1 MASDGKK
8 KLINN
13 AHYLLGCRFDNW
25 VRLLFQ
31 NRFRI
36 QFSKIPMALAITL
49 VSALTFPIAILEKLI
64 YDRKIKASAPKKDP
78 IFIIGHWRS
87 GTTYLQN
94 ILSRDPQFG
103 WCDPV
108 STTTFSISNLLRGP
122 LTKIESGAL
131 KTARPMDNMEYK
143 IDLPIEDTFAL
154 ATISPHSIIHMIAF
168 PVHYKRYI
176 PGAFV
181 SDLTQK
187 EQSDW
192 KKTYSYIINKL
203 SLYHQGKQL
212 ILKSPDNTAH
222 MTQLLEL
229 YPESKFVN
237 IHRDPYTTV
246 MSTIHMF
253 KKQMEI
259 IRLSPLP
266 EGDLDVILEDT
277 IVYIFKRMYS
287 ELFEL
292 EESLGD
298 RMITISYKELSQTP
312 YKCVETIYSK
322 LGIEGCAEAMPHI
335 TKYIDS
341 QKNYVKNRFLIT
353 PRLRDKINGEL
364 DFYFRHY
371 GYEME
376 TEN

>member
-1 MASDGKK
+1 MSSNSKT
-8 KLINN
+8 KLINK

-25 VRLLFQ
+25 IRLLFE

-36 QFSKIPMALAITL
+36 QFSKLPMAIFITL
-49 VSALTFPIAILEKLI
+49 TSALTFPVAILEKLLC
-64 YDRKIKASAPKKDP
+64 DRKIKNSAPKNDP
-78 IFIIGHWRS
+78 IFVIGHWRS

-108 STTTFSISNLLRGP
+108 STTTLSISHILRKP
-122 LTKIESGAL
+122 LTHIQRSAL

-154 ATISPHSIIHMIAF
+154 ATVSPYSIIHMIAF
-168 PVHYKRYI
+168 PVHYKNYI

-181 SDLTQK
+181 SDLTV
-187 EQSDW
+187 EQQAKW
-192 KKTYSYIINKL
+192 KKTYAYIINKL
-203 SLYHQGKQL
+203 TWFYCGKQL

-222 MTQLLEL
+222 IPQLLEL
-229 YPESKFVN
+229 YPDAKFVN

-266 EGDLDVILEDT
+266 EGDLDIILEDT
-277 IVYIFKRMYS
+277 IVYIFKRMYT

-292 EESLGD
+292 EEKISD
-298 RMITISYKELSQTP
+298 NMITISYMELSSSP
-312 YKCVETIYSK
+312 YKCLEKIYRE
-322 LGIEGCAEAMPHI
+322 LDIPNYEEALPHI
-335 TKYIDS
+335 KKYIDS
-341 QKNYVKNRFLIT
+341 QKNYVKNRFTIN
-353 PRLRDKINGEL
+353 PRLRDKINSEL
-364 DFYFRHY
+364 GFYFKHY

>member
-1 MASDGKK
+1 MADNGKN
-8 KLINN
+8 KLINR

-25 VRLLFQ
+25 IRLLFQ

-36 QFSKIPMALAITL
+36 CPNKLPMALLIT
-49 VSALTFPIAILEKLI
+49 VTSALTFPIALAEKLI
-64 YDRKIKASAPKKDP
+64 FDRRIKKSAPKKDP
-78 IFIIGHWRS
+78 LFVIGHWRS

-108 STTTFSISNLLRGP
+108 STTTFSISRLLRKP
-122 LTKIESGAL
+122 LTRIERSAL

-143 IDLPIEDTFAL
+143 VDLPIEDTFAL
-154 ATISPHSIIHMIAF
+154 ATVSPDSIIHMIAF
-168 PVHYKRYI
+168 PLNYKKYI

-181 SDLTQK
+181 SDLSPRRQEK
-187 EQSDW
+187 W

-203 SLYHQGKQL
+203 TLHYNGKQL
-212 ILKSPDNTAH
+212 LLKSPDNTAH

-229 YPESKFVN
+229 YPNAAFVN

-253 KKQMEI
+253 KKQMDI
-259 IRLSPLP
+259 IRLSPYP
-266 EGDLDVILEDT
+266 PGDLDVILEDA
-277 IVYIFKRMYS
+277 IVGIFRRMYT

-292 EESLGD
+292 EERLGKNI
-298 RMITISYKELSQTP
+298 ITVSYAELSKNPTE
-312 YKCVETIYSK
+312 CVRRIYAG
-322 LGIEGCAEAMPHI
+322 LGLDGLDRALPLI
-335 TKYIDS
+335 TAYVDS
-341 QKNYVKNRFLIT
+341 QKGYVKNRFTIS
-353 PRLRDKINGEL
+353 PRLRDKINSEL
-364 DFYFRHY
+364 GFYFTHY

>member
-1 MASDGKK
+1 MAQNGKT
-8 KLINN
+8 KLINK

-25 VRLLFQ
+25 VRLLWQ

-36 QFSKIPMALAITL
+36 APGRIPMALFITL
-49 VSALTFPIAILEKLI
+49 TSLLTFPIALLEKLI
-64 YDRKIKASAPKKDP
+64 FDRKIRRSAPEKDP
-78 IFIIGHWRS
+78 VFIIGHWRS

-108 STTTFSISNLLRGP
+108 STTTFSISKLLRKP
-122 LTKIESGAL
+122 LTRIESGAL

-143 IDLPIEDTFAL
+143 VDLPIEDTFAL
-154 ATISPHSIIHMIAF
+154 ATISPDSIIHMIAF
-168 PVHYKRYI
+168 PHRYKSYL

-181 SDLTQK
+181 SDLSPARQEK
-187 EQSDW
+187 W

-203 SLYHQGKQL
+203 TWFYGGKQL
-212 ILKSPDNTAH
+212 LLKSPDNTAH

-229 YPESKFVN
+229 YPNAKFVN

-266 EGDLDVILEDT
+266 EGDLDIILEDT
-277 IVYIFKRMYS
+277 IVYIFKRMYT

-292 EESLGD
+292 EASLGKN
-298 RMITISYKELSQTP
+298 MITVSYADLSARP
-312 YKCVETIYSK
+312 IECAEMIYSG
-322 LGIEGCAEAMPHI
+322 LELPGYEEALPHI
-335 TKYIDS
+335 KAYVDS
-341 QKNYVKNRFLIT
+341 QKNYVKNRFTIN
-353 PRLRDKINGEL
+353 PRLRDKINSEL
-364 DFYFRHY
+364 GFYFKHY

>member
-1 MASDGKK
+1 MSSKGSNKM
-8 KLINN
+8 INK

-25 VRLLFQ
+25 VKLLFQ
-31 NRFRI
+31 NKFRI
-36 QFSKIPMALAITL
+36 QFSKLPMALFITL
-49 VSALTFPIAILEKLI
+49 TSALTFPIALLEKLI
-64 YDRKIKASAPKKDP
+64 CDRKIKKSAPKTDP
-78 IFIIGHWRS
+78 VFIIGHWRS

-108 STTTFSISNLLRGP
+108 STTTFSISHLLRKP
-122 LTKIESGAL
+122 LTMIEKNAL

-154 ATISPHSIIHMIAF
+154 ATISTHSIIHMISF
-168 PVHYKRYI
+168 PVHYKNYI
-176 PGAFV
+176 SGAFV
-181 SDLTQK
+181 SDLTAA
-187 EQSDW
+187 EQENW
-192 KKTYSYIINKL
+192 KKSYSYIINKL
-203 SLYHQGKQL
+203 TWFYGGKQL
-212 ILKSPDNTAH
+212 LLKSPDNTAH

-229 YPESKFVN
+229 YPNAKFVN

-259 IRLSPLP
+259 IRLAPLP

-277 IVYIFKRMYS
+277 IVYIFKRMYT

-292 EESLGD
+292 ENTISD
-298 RMITISYKELSQTP
+298 RMITISYRELSSSP
-312 YKCVETIYSK
+312 YKSLETIYRE
-322 LGIEGCAEAMPHI
+322 LDLPGYGEALPHI

-341 QKNYVKNRFLIT
+341 QKNYVKNRFTIT
-353 PRLRDKINGEL
+353 PRLRNKINSEL
-364 DFYFRHY
+364 GFYFTHY